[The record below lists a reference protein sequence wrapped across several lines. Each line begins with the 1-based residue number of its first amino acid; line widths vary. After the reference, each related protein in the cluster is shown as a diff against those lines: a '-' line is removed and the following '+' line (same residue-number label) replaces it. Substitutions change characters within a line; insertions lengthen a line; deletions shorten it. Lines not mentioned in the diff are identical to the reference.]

1 MSVIQKQ
8 FKIKSKLVIL
18 TIQQVKDFCEKCKI
32 PKRNYE
38 IGISNFLN
46 LIYLRQSHQT
56 W

>member
-18 TIQQVKDFCEKCKI
+18 TIQQVKI

-38 IGISNFLN
+38 IGVSKFLK
-46 LIYLRQSHQT
+46 SHILAA
-56 W
+56 